1 MSSKKEDEKELR
13 TWLETDFFKLL
24 DDIKGYFG
32 IKNTTEII
40 RFLIKEKHREI
51 FGGMIQKKKKKKRNY
66 NFRLIESNFS
76 SYLFIKLSISSKI
89 NCLID

>member
-13 TWLETDFFKLL
+13 TWLETNFFELL

-51 FGGMIQKKKKKKRNY
+51 FGWDDPKEKKKE
-66 NFRLIESNFS
+66 I
-76 SYLFIKLSISSKI
+76 
-89 NCLID
+89 